1 MVLKHGK
8 SRYTHQT
15 SFQWKVFKYKTW
27 VTHDDVYIEFHQS
40 THCSRTI
47 FRFFTSYKTMKKNL
61 LQNLSSND
69 QQTLSVESTPIETS
83 ISEVP
88 ESFLIY
94 NFRVY
99 RLRSS
104 HRRCSLKKGLL
115 KNFTI
120 FHRKTSVLKSLFNK
134 VAGLEVCN
142 CIKRRLQ
149 HRCFPVNMAK
159 LVRATIL

>member
-8 SRYTHQT
+8 LWYTHQT
-15 SFQWKVFKYKTW
+15 NFQWKVFKYKTW

-40 THCSRTI
+40 THCSKTI

-120 FHRKTSVLKSLFNK
+120 FIGKHLCWSLF
-134 VAGLEVCN
+134 L
-142 CIKRRLQ
+142 IKLQ
-149 HRCFPVNMAK
+149 ALRPVTLLKEDSNTGVF
-159 LVRATIL
+159 LWILQNL